1 MNKIEVK
8 NKVQKNF
15 FQKLL
20 SFFNKSKPDLESQS
34 TKFQEIQIPKTPL
47 ENIPENI
54 PETLNENIP
63 ENIPETLNENI
74 PENIPENIEK
84 NQNSKDLNQDQ
95 LASKKIENSI
105 DSNSNEPDLLQLNPK
120 DLKKIINDEFE
131 EVLDDD
137 EINFIV
143 IDGKKMRKKNHKIKN
158 DQKIQEIID
167 YLIKNNSESYQAN
180 QQRNLDRETGGT
192 ELPKTFTTSSIDV
205 WDNRGEEIEEM
216 AEIKSQDYNSD
227 DKASM
232 IWEKKRKKKQQNDH
246 ENAAS
251 NSFESSSSKSRS
263 GIFNSSTSKKSRH
276 L

>member
-15 FQKLL
+15 FQKLW
-20 SFFNKSKPDLESQS
+20 SFFPKFKTDLKTQS
-34 TKFQEIQIPKTPL
+34 NEFSELKITKTPL
-47 ENIPENI
+47 ENISKNLG
-54 PETLNENIP
+54 ETIA
-63 ENIPETLNENI
+63 
-74 PENIPENIEK
+74 K
-84 NQNSKDLNQDQ
+84 NQNSQDLNQDQ
-95 LASKKIENSI
+95 LASQKIENSI

-143 IDGKKMRKKNHKIKN
+143 IDGKKMRKKNHQIKN
-158 DQKIQEIID
+158 EPKIQEIID
-167 YLIKNNSESYQAN
+167 YLIKSNSESYQAN

-216 AEIKSQDYNSD
+216 AEIKPQDYNSD

-232 IWEKKRKKKQQNDH
+232 IWEKKRKKKQQIDH

-251 NSFESSSSKSRS
+251 NSFESSSNQSRS

>member
-20 SFFNKSKPDLESQS
+20 SFFNKFKPDLKTQS
-34 TKFQEIQIPKTPL
+34 TNFQELQIPKTPL
-47 ENIPENI
+47 ETIPKTLHENI
-54 PETLNENIP
+54 LET
-63 ENIPETLNENI
+63 
-74 PENIPENIEK
+74 IEK

-95 LASKKIENSI
+95 LASQEFENSQ
-105 DSNSNEPDLLQLNPK
+105 DLNSKELDLNQLNPEN
-120 DLKKIINDEFE
+120 LKKILNDEFE

-143 IDGKKMRKKNHKIKN
+143 IDGKKMRKKNHKIKKEP
-158 DQKIQEIID
+158 KIQEIID
-167 YLIKNNSESYQAN
+167 YLIKNTSEDYQAN

-192 ELPKTFTTSSIDV
+192 ELPKTFTTSPIDV
-205 WDNRGEEIEEM
+205 WDNRVEEIEEM
-216 AEIKSQDYNSD
+216 AEIKPQDYNSD

-246 ENAAS
+246 ENNAS
-251 NSFESSSSKSRS
+251 NSFESSSKQSRN

>member
-15 FQKLL
+15 FQKLW
-20 SFFNKSKPDLESQS
+20 SFFPKFKTDLKTQS
-34 TKFQEIQIPKTPL
+34 NEFPELKITKTPL
-47 ENIPENI
+47 ENISKNLGETIGETI
-54 PETLNENIP
+54 PETIA
-63 ENIPETLNENI
+63 
-74 PENIPENIEK
+74 K
-84 NQNSKDLNQDQ
+84 NQNSQDLNQDQ
-95 LASKKIENSI
+95 LASQKIENSI
-105 DSNSNEPDLLQLNPK
+105 DSNSNKPDLLQLNPK

-143 IDGKKMRKKNHKIKN
+143 IDGKKMRKKNHQIKN
-158 DQKIQEIID
+158 EPKIQEIID
-167 YLIKNNSESYQAN
+167 YLIKSNSESYQAN

-216 AEIKSQDYNSD
+216 AEIKPQDYNSD
-227 DKASM
+227 DKSSM
-232 IWEKKRKKKQQNDH
+232 IWEKKRKKKQQIDH

-251 NSFESSSSKSRS
+251 NSFESSSNQSRS

>member
-1 MNKIEVK
+1 MRITSYNSDINLEDIESLQIIVKAVPFEETFVPAFVIMSPDDKYPMSIEELNALMDGIEIARNKIDEVITYI
-8 NKVQKNF
+8 
-15 FQKLL
+15 LR
-20 SFFNKSKPDLESQS
+20 
-34 TKFQEIQIPKTPL
+34 
-47 ENIPENI
+47 
-54 PETLNENIP
+54 
-63 ENIPETLNENI
+63 
-74 PENIPENIEK
+74 
-84 NQNSKDLNQDQ
+84 
-95 LASKKIENSI
+95 
-105 DSNSNEPDLLQLNPK
+105 
-120 DLKKIINDEFE
+120 KKIINDEFE

-158 DQKIQEIID
+158 DPKIQEIID

-216 AEIKSQDYNSD
+216 AEIKPQDYNSD

-246 ENAAS
+246 ENSAS
-251 NSFESSSSKSRS
+251 NSFENSSNKSRS